1 MHLIAFDISKHKHD
15 CIIMDEFGNIT
26 TPWFTFNNDHEGFM
40 YFKSVYDSLDHTQV
54 IRIGLEA
61 TGHYGNNLKNF
72 LTSMGLSYMEFNP
85 LLSDSFR
92 KATSVRKRKT
102 DKVDVEVIAN
112 MLRSFDYKET
122 PPNNEFYQ
130 ALKDLTRYRAK
141 IVKQISIEKTRLINI
156 LDKLFPEFTKIINP
170 FSVTGTYIL
179 TNYPNPKS
187 ILSTDIKKLFEV
199 LYKTS
204 KHHFNTDRF
213 KELLVSAA
221 NTVGNY
227 SSSYRFMLNET
238 IESINSLNDQQKRV
252 EKEISSLLEP
262 IDSPLLRIKG
272 LGFNTAAVLI
282 AEYQNFENFEF
293 SKEAISFAGL
303 DTSIK
308 QSGTMNV
315 IGKMTKRGSKYI
327 RRALIF
333 AMMPLMNSQAKL
345 KEYYKKKRKEG
356 KKKICAQTHLAK
368 KFLRII
374 FHLVKNNLEFDP
386 LSIK

>member
-1 MHLIAFDISKHKHD
+1 MYLIAFDISKYKHD
-15 CIIMDEFGNIT
+15 CVIMNEFGDIT
-26 TPWFTFNNDHEGFM
+26 TPWFSFNNDHEGFM

-72 LTSMGLSYMEFNP
+72 LTSIGLTYMEFNP
-85 LLSDSFR
+85 ILTDSFR

-112 MLRSFDYKET
+112 MLRSFVYKET
-122 PPNNEFYQ
+122 PPNDNFYQ
-130 ALKDLTRYRAK
+130 TLKDLTRYRTK
-141 IVKQISIEKTRLINI
+141 ISKQITVEKTRLINI
-156 LDKLFPEFTKIINP
+156 LDKLFPEFTKLINP
-170 FSVTGTYIL
+170 FSVTGSYIL

-187 ILSTDIKKLFEV
+187 ILETDEKELFEI

-204 KHHFNTDRF
+204 KHYFNIDRF
-213 KELLVSAA
+213 KELLVNAA

-227 SSSYRFMLNET
+227 SNSYEFMLNET
-238 IESINSLNDQQKRV
+238 IESINSLTNQQKRV
-252 EKEISSLLEP
+252 EKEISRLLEP
-262 IDSPLLRIKG
+262 VDSPLLRIKG
-272 LGFNTAAVLI
+272 LGINTAAVLI
-282 AEYQNFENFEF
+282 AEFQNFENFEF
-293 SKEAISFAGL
+293 SKQAISFSGL

-327 RRALIF
+327 RRAIIF
-333 AMMPLMNSQAKL
+333 TMMPLMNSQPKL
-345 KEYYKKKRKEG
+345 KEYYQKKRKEG
-356 KKKICAQTHLAK
+356 KKKTCAQTHLAK

-374 FHLVKNNLEFDP
+374 FHLVKNNIEFDP
-386 LSIK
+386 LLVR

>member
-1 MHLIAFDISKHKHD
+1 MYLIAFDISKYKHD
-15 CIIMDEFGNIT
+15 CIIMNEFGNIT
-26 TPWFTFNNDHEGFM
+26 TPWFSFNNDHEGFIC
-40 YFKSVYDSLDHTQV
+40 FKSVYDSLDHTQA

-61 TGHYGNNLKNF
+61 TGHYGNNLKQF
-72 LTSMGLSYMEFNP
+72 LTSMGLTYMEFNP
-85 LLSDSFR
+85 ILTDSFR

-122 PPNNEFYQ
+122 PPSDDFYQ
-130 ALKDLTRYRAK
+130 TLKDITRYRAK
-141 IVKQISIEKTRLINI
+141 ISKQMTIEKTRLINI

-170 FSVTGTYIL
+170 FSVTGSYIL

-187 ILSTDIKKLFEV
+187 ILSTDKSKLFDV

-204 KHHFNTDRF
+204 KHYFNIDRF

-221 NTVGNY
+221 NTVGSY
-227 SSSYRFMLNET
+227 SSSYEFMLNET
-238 IESINSLNDQQKRV
+238 IESINSLTDRQKRI
-252 EKEISSLLEP
+252 EKEISRLLEP

-272 LGFNTAAVLI
+272 LGLNTAAVLI
-282 AEYQNFENFEF
+282 AEYQNFKNFNFPEQ
-293 SKEAISFAGL
+293 AISFAGL

-327 RRALIF
+327 RRAMIF
-333 AMMPLMNSQAKL
+333 TMMPIMNSQPKL
-345 KEYYKKKRKEG
+345 KEYYQKKRKEG
-356 KKKICAQTHLAK
+356 KKKTCAQTHLAK

-386 LSIK
+386 LLVK